1 MSAGGLAVIGPK
13 ALSGVRMPLSVGTI
27 EGAATPQQLRE
38 TLELNAIPALA
49 WTIRPYVYPC
59 VPVICDPSTAD
70 F

>member
-1 MSAGGLAVIGPK
+1 
-13 ALSGVRMPLSVGTI
+13 MPLSVGTI